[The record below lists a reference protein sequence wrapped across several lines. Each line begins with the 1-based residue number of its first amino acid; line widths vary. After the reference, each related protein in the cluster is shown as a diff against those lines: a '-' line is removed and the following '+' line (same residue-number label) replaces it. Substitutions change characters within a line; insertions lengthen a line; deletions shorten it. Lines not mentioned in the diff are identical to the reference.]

1 MSGFSTGTNAH
12 LVRSQLWSNDLKQF
26 FEDELMAQ
34 KYVKMITDFPDGDLI
49 NIPSIGQAE
58 VMDYVEGQPIKYSAM
73 DTGNFQFSINRYK
86 SSATFITNQMLQDSM
101 YASRLV
107 SEFVP
112 KQARS
117 LAKSME
123 IDILR
128 TIPVGQTAAN
138 NNVINGGWHRW
149 VASGTNETITINDFI
164 RANIALN
171 LANVP
176 ATNRIAIVDVSVEA
190 ALASLSNLV
199 TVQNNPMWEG
209 IVRDGMTTGMRFKMN
224 IYGFDVYISQNL
236 HRVGAETL
244 NSRTTTQGVANLFF
258 SAAADALPIV
268 GLVRQPPKVE
278 SEYNKD
284 YQREEYVTTCRYG
297 FSLFRPENAV
307 VVLTDTDQVFV

>member
-1 MSGFSTGTNAH
+1 
-12 LVRSQLWSNDLKQF
+12 
-26 FEDELMAQ
+26 
-34 KYVKMITDFPDGDLI
+34 
-49 NIPSIGQAE
+49 
-58 VMDYVEGQPIKYSAM
+58 
-73 DTGNFQFSINRYK
+73 
-86 SSATFITNQMLQDSM
+86 MLQDSM

-112 KQARS
+112 KQARA

-128 TIPVGQTAAN
+128 TMPVGQTAAN
-138 NNVINGGWHRW
+138 NNIINGGWHRW
-149 VASGTNETITINDFI
+149 IGTGTNETISINDFI

-176 ATNRIAIVDVSVEA
+176 ATNRVAIVDVSVEA
-190 ALASLSNLV
+190 ALASLANLV

-244 NSRTTTQGVANLFF
+244 NGRTTAQGVANLFF

-268 GLVRQPPKVE
+268 GLVRQSPKVE

-297 FSLFRPENAV
+297 FSLYRPENTV